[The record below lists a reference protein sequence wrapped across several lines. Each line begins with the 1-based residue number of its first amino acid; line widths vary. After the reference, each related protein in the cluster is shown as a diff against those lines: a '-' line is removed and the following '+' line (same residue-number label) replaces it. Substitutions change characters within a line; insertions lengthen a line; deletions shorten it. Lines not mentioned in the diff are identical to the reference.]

1 MNRLHTVSIE
11 DNRAE
16 VPDVYTKA
24 EVDQLLAD
32 VTGVTFEVVTSLPT
46 TGNPGTIYLLRD
58 GWGNTYTMYAY
69 VDGAWRQVS
78 STMDLSNYYT
88 KAQADNKFYPYE
100 GGTVNGN
107 VTVKSNTNSDNNHI
121 AIGGTATTGS
131 NYIDQYDS
139 GYRVRVWPNALSAD
153 RNIRYPNASG
163 TLALTSDIVTPTY
176 YNTSEATVFVPN
188 SSTWTNQY
196 TDAYS
201 MTLPSG
207 IYMMGGYA
215 RATYNGAGYYGFRL
229 AYNPDSP
236 TSMGVRFNETKRLDG
251 GGQYKYITVA
261 AGIKFSSQRVVF
273 PSVFQ
278 TNSAADGV
286 SVTMAL
292 WAIRLGDA

>member
-16 VPDVYTKA
+16 VPEVYTKA

-32 VTGVTFEVVTSLPT
+32 VTGVTFEVVTTLPS

-58 GWGNTYTMYAY
+58 GWGSTYTMYAY
-69 VDGAWRQVS
+69 VDGAWRQIT

-100 GGTVNGN
+100 GGTVTGT

-176 YNTSEATVFVPN
+176 YNTQESTVFVPN
-188 SSTWTNQY
+188 SSSWTNQY
-196 TDAYS
+196 TDLYT

-261 AGIKFSSQRVVF
+261 SGIRITSQRVVF

-286 SVTMAL
+286 NVTTAL

>member
-16 VPDVYTKA
+16 VPEVYTKA

-32 VTGVTFEVVTSLPT
+32 VTGVAFEVVTTLPS

-58 GWGNTYTMYAY
+58 GWGSTYTMYAY
-69 VDGAWRQVS
+69 VDGAWRQLS

-100 GGTVNGN
+100 GGTITGT
-107 VTVKSNTNSDNNHI
+107 VTVKSDTNSDNNHI

-139 GYRVRVWPNALSAD
+139 SYRVRVWPNTLSAD

-163 TLALTSDIVTPTY
+163 TLALTSDIVIPTY
-176 YNTSEATVFVPN
+176 YNTQESTVFVPN

-196 TDAYS
+196 TDLYT

-261 AGIKFSSQRVVF
+261 AGIKITSQRVVF

-286 SVTMAL
+286 SINMAL